1 MGGIIQPVSRTV
13 NKPKVRRRPSL
24 PMRRWITR
32 AEFEAL
38 MEAGVF
44 PREERLELI
53 AGELTRREAVSPR
66 AAAAIC
72 LVYEALTEILPPSI
86 RFPPLRE
93 GNRAYGSRPARSAA
107 KGGCDVRTQLPL
119 ALSEYDEPFPDL
131 AVVPGS
137 PRDYLAQHPTSALL
151 VVEVSEA
158 SLKTDRE
165 VKGSLYASAGIPE
178 YWILN
183 LRERVLEVYREPAAD
198 ARSVYG
204 AAYRTRRVYTAGEQ
218 VCPLCA
224 PDAPLA
230 VERLLP

>member
-1 MGGIIQPVSRTV
+1 
-13 NKPKVRRRPSL
+13 
-24 PMRRWITR
+24 MRRWITR

-44 PREERLELI
+44 PREERLELL
-53 AGELTRREAVSPR
+53 AGELTRREPVSPR

-72 LVYEALTEILPPSI
+72 LMYEALTEILPPSL

-93 GNRAYGSRPARSAA
+93 GNRAYGVCPARSAN
-107 KGGCDVRTQLPL
+107 KGGCDVRIQLPL

-131 AVVPGS
+131 AVVSGS
-137 PRDYLAQHPTSALL
+137 PRDYLSQHPTSALL

-198 ARSVYG
+198 ARAVYG
-204 AAYRTRRVYTAGEQ
+204 AAYRQQQTLSASEQ
-218 VCPLCA
+218 VSPLFA
-224 PDAPLA
+224 PDARLA
-230 VERLLP
+230 VQHLLP

>member
-1 MGGIIQPVSRTV
+1 
-13 NKPKVRRRPSL
+13 
-24 PMRRWITR
+24 MRRWITR

-38 MEAGVF
+38 METGVF

-53 AGELTRREAVSPR
+53 AGELARREAVNT
-66 AAAAIC
+66 AHAVAVV
-72 LVYEALTEILPPSI
+72 LVSEVLQQVLPKNLHF
-86 RFPPLRE
+86 R
-93 GNRAYGSRPARSAA
+93 
-107 KGGCDVRTQLPL
+107 VQLPL

-131 AVVPGS
+131 AVVSGS
-137 PRDYLAQHPTSALL
+137 PRDYVSEHPTTALL

-178 YWILN
+178 YWLLN
-183 LRERVLEVYREPAAD
+183 LRERILEVYREPAAD
-198 ARSVYG
+198 AHAVYG
-204 AAYRTRRVYTAGEQ
+204 AVYRWRQVYAAGEQ
-218 VCPLCA
+218 LCPLCA